1 MDNWAGICT
10 KASQEKLSVIANV
23 AAQKAAAN
31 RLIQAFTKG
40 SLESTYQRDDF
51 RKGHIAGSINLLPS
65 EIKANNVG
73 ELEKHKDK
81 PVIVVDGS
89 GMQCQEPANALT
101 KAGFAQVFVL
111 KEGVAGWAG
120 ENLPLVRGK

>member
-1 MDNWAGICT
+1 M
-10 KASQEKLSVIANV
+10 QEIMQFVGRHPILSIAWIALLV
-23 AAQKAAAN
+23 AVLDL
-31 RLIQAFTKG
+31 R
-40 SLESTYQRDDF
+40 QRDDF

>member
-40 SLESTYQRDDF
+40 SLEST
-51 RKGHIAGSINLLPS
+51 
-65 EIKANNVG
+65 
-73 ELEKHKDK
+73 
-81 PVIVVDGS
+81 
-89 GMQCQEPANALT
+89 
-101 KAGFAQVFVL
+101 
-111 KEGVAGWAG
+111 
-120 ENLPLVRGK
+120 